1 MMAWVGDGLRWHNL
15 SGAIMLTLIFMTI
28 DLSVRLRVSG

>member
-1 MMAWVGDGLRWHNL
+1 MMAWVGDGLRWRNL
-15 SGAIMLTLIFMTI
+15 GSAIMLTLIFMII